1 MALSACGFHNT
12 PSGPEQHESRSIEL
26 DKSERVRVELN
37 MHAGQLNI
45 RGGAQKL
52 MDANFAYNV
61 AAWKPEVVYRTTGT
75 AADLIVEQRGPTS
88 STGKTKNTWDLRFND
103 KVPIDFRARFGAGEG
118 RLDLGDL
125 NLRGVD
131 IEMGA
136 GTLVLDLRGNPTQDY
151 SVRVRGGVGEAKVYV
166 PKDVGISATASG
178 GIGSISVTGLEK
190 RGDRYVNDAEGRS
203 GVRIRLDIVGGV
215 GEIKLIAE

>member
-1 MALSACGFHNT
+1 L
-12 PSGPEQHESRSIEL
+12 
-26 DKSERVRVELN
+26 
-37 MHAGQLNI
+37 
-45 RGGAQKL
+45 
-52 MDANFAYNV
+52 
-61 AAWKPEVVYRTTGT
+61 
-75 AADLIVEQRGPTS
+75 
-88 STGKTKNTWDLRFND
+88 
-103 KVPIDFRARFGAGEG
+103 GAGEG

-131 IEMGA
+131 VEMGA

-151 SVRVRGGVGEAKVYV
+151 SVRVRGGVGEATVHV

-178 GIGSISVTGLEK
+178 GLGSIQVTGLEK